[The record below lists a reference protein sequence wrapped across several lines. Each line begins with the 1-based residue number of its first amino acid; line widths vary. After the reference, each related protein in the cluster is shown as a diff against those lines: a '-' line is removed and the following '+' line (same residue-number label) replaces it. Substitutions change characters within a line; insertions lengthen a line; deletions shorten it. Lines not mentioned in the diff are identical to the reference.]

1 MTVWCH
7 LPTIFNRRHVLRIAG
22 LLLLCV
28 ALTTTLLLSVYTHAA
43 AGVNQTLSFQGRLLR
58 SDGSV
63 VPDGHYNM
71 QFKIY
76 QDGNS
81 SGTGSTLKWTET
93 YVTNN
98 SNAGVTVTN
107 GFFSVTLG
115 ELNPFGTQVDWNQ
128 DTLWLSM
135 NIAGSAGDC
144 TTFNSGTC
152 IADGE
157 MTPMK
162 RITSTPY
169 ALNSGMLGGKTASNF
184 IQLAQGVQTD
194 ASTNTS
200 SIFINKTGS
209 GNLLQLQSGSVDA
222 FTLTNAGDISFGTN
236 ANHSISVGTS
246 GTGTAG
252 NNLSVSAGTGGSGT
266 GASGGTLSLQGGNAG
281 GTNGN
286 AGGVTIDT
294 GTATGSGTLGTIAL
308 GTTNAGTISIGS
320 ASGGSQTISV
330 GNSTGTG
337 TTTIAGGTTNIQSKN
352 DTTITTNG
360 TQQARFSGT
369 SNTLYLGNANASG
382 QATTANTFT
391 IQGTSS
397 TGSDVQGG
405 SLTLQAGSAT
415 SGNANGGNLTL
426 SGGSGVGTGATGL
439 VVINTPTFSTINN
452 DGNCYTS
459 GADVAN
465 SCTITQGSI
474 DNASAVLVGFS
485 ATGKTASVP
494 DPTIKTAGR
503 VVYVTASGTSKDF
516 TLLIN
521 GGGST
526 NQTAMRQNTTATLIW
541 NGSDWTVAG
550 ASNSTTLQA
559 AYDNTLQS
567 AGGAELV
574 VGKTTNTNGL
584 TIRDST
590 TNSVNGTLLQVQ
602 SKTSANLFSVSSNV
616 SDYASDNGA
625 EIDDGAGNFP
635 SSTWG
640 SSNGA
645 TITRN
650 TTTTD
655 NSIATGKASVRVV
668 TGATANTG
676 VTNQIV
682 DPADGVTAKALN
694 ANTLYNVSFSA
705 RLPQGASTFND
716 LKVYYQ
722 YDSSNTVQ
730 CAANQT
736 VAQTTWTK
744 INCTFTA
751 PASGITTANKIRIEQ
766 VAATAR
772 TFFIDNLSVTLAASQ
787 NYASDPGV
795 DSALGSNWVAVGGSA
810 TQATDNGYDKSDS
823 AKITTGANLTDGIK
837 NNLSVKPIP
846 SNNYRVSVQVQTQ
859 VAALTNFK
867 ISYNNGTTTTDC
879 VDYNKQSV
887 DVSSSAWTKITCII
901 QVPAGSPS
909 SPYLTFAQGDTTAR
923 TASLFVDAL
932 SFTIANSTTPDVQI
946 GSGTSG
952 GPVTLFTLDSAASA
966 PIEADNSSLFGSMY
980 YDTTLGKIQCYQQSG
995 WGSCGAAPDNV
1006 ITISPEY
1013 TNAVMHGSGIG
1024 TMTSD
1029 FCSDALNINNGG
1041 SQPAVCS
1048 TGQTYNF
1055 YKWTSPQSAS
1065 NPQTYSIYV
1074 TYQLPSTFKQFTS
1087 GQTSILARTDNG
1099 SNGGAASVK
1108 YTVYK
1113 SHGSSLTPCNSTPT
1127 VVSQNNQTNW
1137 QTGTATGTM
1146 DPSTC
1151 GFVANDSVVFK
1162 IDMTASANAIAYVSN
1177 LGFTFSNK

>member
-28 ALTTTLLLSVYTHAA
+28 ALTTTLLLSAYTHAV

-81 SGTGSTLKWTET
+81 SGTGSTLKWTES

-98 SNAGVTVTN
+98 ANAGVTVTN

-135 NIAGSAGDC
+135 NIAGSAADC

-152 IADGE
+152 VADGE

-169 ALNSGMLGGKTASNF
+169 ALNSGMLGGKTANNF
-184 IQLAQGVQTD
+184 LQLAQGVQTD

-200 SIFINKTGS
+200 SIFVNKTGS

-222 FTLTNAGDISFGTN
+222 FTLTNAGDITFGTN
-236 ANHSISVGTS
+236 ANHSISVGTA

-252 NNLSVSAGTGGSGT
+252 NNLSVSAGTGGSGS
-266 GASGGTLSLQGGNAG
+266 GSAGGTLSLQGGNAG

-294 GTATGSGTLGTIAL
+294 GTATGSGTLGTLAL
-308 GTTNAGTISIGS
+308 GTTNAGAISIGQ
-320 ASGGSQTISV
+320 ASGGSQTISI
-330 GNSTGTG
+330 GNGTSTG
-337 TTTIAGGTTNIQSKN
+337 TTTVAGGTTNIQSKN
-352 DTTITTNG
+352 DTTVTTNG
-360 TQQARFSGT
+360 TQQARFSG
-369 SNTLYLGNANASG
+369 SGNILYLGNANGSG
-382 QATTANTFT
+382 QATTANNYT
-391 IQGTSS
+391 IQATSS
-397 TGSDVQGG
+397 TGSNVQGG
-405 SLTLQAGSAT
+405 GLTLQAGSAT
-415 SGNANGGNLTL
+415 NGNANGGNLTL

-439 VVINTPTFSTINN
+439 VVVGTPAFQTAGLQTCATNCSINTSTVDSNGVALIKASAASLTVTL
-452 DGNCYTS
+452 GNP
-459 GADVAN
+459 
-465 SCTITQGSI
+465 TIT
-474 DNASAVLVGFS
+474 
-485 ATGKTASVP
+485 
-494 DPTIKTAGR
+494 TAGR
-503 VVYVTASGTSKDF
+503 IIYITATSDSNDF
-516 TLLIN
+516 TLSIN
-521 GGGST
+521 GGGSGNLT
-526 NQTAMRQNTTATLIW
+526 PMRKNSTATLIW
-541 NGSDWTVAG
+541 SGTYWTVAG
-550 ASNSTTLQA
+550 ASNSTTLQS

-574 VGKTTNTNGL
+574 VGKTANTNGL

-590 TNSVNGTLLQVQ
+590 TNSVNGNLLQVQ

-616 SDYASDNGA
+616 SDYASNNGA
-625 EIDDGAGNFP
+625 ETDNGSGGFP
-635 SSTWG
+635 SNTWAAKDG
-640 SSNGA
+640 N
-645 TITRN
+645 TTVTRN

-655 NSIATGKASVRVV
+655 NSIATGKASVQVV
-668 TGATANTG
+668 TANSTANTG

-716 LKVYYQ
+716 MKIYYQ
-722 YDSSNTVQ
+722 YDSSSTIL
-730 CAANQT
+730 CADKQT

-751 PASGITTANKIRIEQ
+751 PASGITSANKIRIEQ
-766 VAATAR
+766 ATGVNR
-772 TFFIDNLSVTLAASQ
+772 TFYIDNLSVTLAASQ

-795 DSALGSNWVAVGGSA
+795 DSALGTNWVAAGGSA
-810 TQATDNGYDKSDS
+810 TRATDNGYDKSDS
-823 AKITTGANLTDGIK
+823 AKITTAGSTTDGIK
-837 NNLSVKPIP
+837 NNLAVNPIP

-859 VAALTNFK
+859 VTALTNFT
-867 ISYNNGTTTTDC
+867 ISYNNGASTTNC
-879 VDYNKQSV
+879 VDYNTQSV
-887 DVSSSAWTKITCII
+887 SISSSAWTKVTCII
-901 QVPAGSPS
+901 QVPAGVPS
-909 SPYLTFAQGDTTAR
+909 SPYLTFAQGDTSTR
-923 TASLFVDAL
+923 TASLFVDSL

-995 WGSCGAAPDNV
+995 WGSCGAAPDNI

-1013 TNAVMHGSGIG
+1013 TNAVMHGPSGGTAGVG

-1029 FCSDALNINNGG
+1029 LCSDSLDINDATHGTPICGTNE
-1041 SQPAVCS
+1041 
-1048 TGQTYNF
+1048 TRNF
-1055 YKWTSPQSAS
+1055 YNWTSPQTAS
-1065 NPQTYSIYV
+1065 GQIYAIYV
-1074 TYQLPSTFKQFTS
+1074 TYQLPSTFKQFAS
-1087 GQTSILARTDNG
+1087 GQTSVKALSNNG
-1099 SNGGAASVK
+1099 SSGGSASVSYK
-1108 YTVYK
+1108 VYRSNK
-1113 SHGSSLTPCNSTPT
+1113 DSGLTPCGSA
-1127 VVSQNNQTNW
+1127 VSVATSGNAGTW
-1137 QTGTATGTM
+1137 QTGAANGTA

-1151 GFVANDSVVFK
+1151 GFAAGDSIVFE
-1162 IDMTASANAIAYVSN
+1162 IDMSAYKNANAYVSDI
-1177 LGFTFSNK
+1177 GFTFSNK

>member
-28 ALTTTLLLSVYTHAA
+28 ALTTTLLLSVYTYAA

-98 SNAGVTVTN
+98 ANAGVTVTN

-152 IADGE
+152 AADGE

-169 ALNSGMLGGKTASNF
+169 ALNSGMLGGKTANNF
-184 IQLAQGVQTD
+184 LQLAQGVQTD

-200 SIFINKTGS
+200 SIFVNKTGS
-209 GNLLQLQSGSVDA
+209 GNLLQLQSSSVDA

-246 GTGTAG
+246 GASTAG
-252 NNLSVSAGTGGSGT
+252 NNLSVSAGTGGSGS
-266 GASGGTLSLQGGNAG
+266 GSAGGTLSLQGGNAG

-308 GTTNAGTISIGS
+308 GTTNAGTISIGQ
-320 ASGGSQTISV
+320 ASGGSQTISI
-330 GNSTGTG
+330 GNGTSTG
-337 TTTIAGGTTNIQSKN
+337 TTTVAGGTTNIQSKN
-352 DTTITTNG
+352 DTTVTTNG
-360 TQQARFSGT
+360 TQQARFSG
-369 SNTLYLGNANASG
+369 SGNILYLGNANGSG
-382 QATTANTFT
+382 QATTANNYT

-397 TGSDVQGG
+397 TGSNVQGG

-415 SGNANGGNLTL
+415 NGNANGGNLTL

-439 VVINTPTFSTINN
+439 VVINTPTFSTSAAQTCSSTPCGITQANV
-452 DGNCYTS
+452 DSSAVIIIDTS
-459 GADVAN
+459 GSGYTVN
-465 SCTITQGSI
+465 LPNPTLGS
-474 DNASAVLVGFS
+474 AAY
-485 ATGKTASVP
+485 
-494 DPTIKTAGR
+494 GR
-503 VVYVTASGTSKDF
+503 IIYVTSASNNDF
-516 TLLIN
+516 TLSMNTGASI
-521 GGGST
+521 SDKV
-526 NQTAMRQNTTATLIW
+526 AMRKNTTATLIW
-541 NGSDWTVAG
+541 GPNGWTAAG
-550 ASNSTTLQA
+550 ASNATTLQT

-574 VGKTTNTNGL
+574 VGKTANTNGL

-590 TNSVNGTLLQVQ
+590 TNSVNGNLLQVQ

-616 SDYASDNGA
+616 SDYASNNGA
-625 EIDDGAGNFP
+625 EIDDGAGGFP
-635 SSTWG
+635 SNTWG

-655 NSIATGKASVRVV
+655 NSIATGKASVKVV
-668 TGATANTG
+668 TGATTNTG

-682 DPADGVTAKALN
+682 DPTTGTATTLN

-751 PASGITTANKIRIEQ
+751 PASGITSANKIRIEQ

-795 DSALGSNWVAVGGSA
+795 DSALGTNWVLAGSA
-810 TQATDNGYDKSDS
+810 SVSRSSSIGYDKSDS
-823 AKITTGANLTDGIK
+823 VQVSTTASAGDGVK
-837 NNLSVKPIP
+837 NKLAVNPIP
-846 SNNYRVSVQVQTQ
+846 SNNYRVTVQVQSPTT
-859 VAALTNFK
+859 ALTGFK
-867 ISYNNGTTTTDC
+867 IQYTYNGTTMTDC
-879 VDYNKQSV
+879 VDYNTQAV
-887 DVSSSAWTKITCII
+887 PAISSKWTKITCIV
-901 QVPAGSPS
+901 QVPSNTPTN
-909 SPYLTFAQGDTTAR
+909 PYIVMTQGDPTSRSDLYIDT
-923 TASLFVDAL
+923 L
-932 SFTIANSTTPDVQI
+932 SVTIANSTTPDVQI
-946 GSGTSG
+946 GSGTTG